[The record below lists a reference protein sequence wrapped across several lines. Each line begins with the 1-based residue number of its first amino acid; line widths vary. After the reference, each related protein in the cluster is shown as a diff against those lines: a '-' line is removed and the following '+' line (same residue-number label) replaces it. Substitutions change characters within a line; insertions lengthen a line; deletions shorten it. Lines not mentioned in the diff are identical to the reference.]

1 MNGNVGVGFI
11 RPEGLVDA
19 GGLDKSS
26 PYKNENKAGFIRPG
40 RWKVWENHRF
50 RNVFCEPGF

>member
-1 MNGNVGVGFI
+1 MSGRRPLLPKDGCGLDKSSPYKNKNKAGFI

-26 PYKNENKAGFIRPG
+26 PYKCRT
-40 RWKVWENHRF
+40 
-50 RNVFCEPGF
+50 